1 MLTRGLL
8 KRMGKGMDVQPNQM
22 PKDSGIPQ
30 EQFDRLLDTLFR
42 LIEEDKMREL
52 PQKTARAIERRAFPP
67 SLQRQVWLA
76 GLPSQKTLPPK

>member
-1 MLTRGLL
+1 
-8 KRMGKGMDVQPNQM
+8 MGKGMTVQPNQM
-22 PKDSGIPQ
+22 PQGPGLPR
-30 EQFDRLLDTLFR
+30 EQMDRLLDTLFR